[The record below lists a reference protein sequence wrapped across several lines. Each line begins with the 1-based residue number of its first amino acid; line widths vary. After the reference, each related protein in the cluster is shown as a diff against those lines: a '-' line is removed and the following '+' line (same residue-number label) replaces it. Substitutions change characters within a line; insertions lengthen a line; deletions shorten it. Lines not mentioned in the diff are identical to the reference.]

1 MSVEGQK
8 AGCLR
13 PPRARRHP
21 YTQSGT
27 RSHWDRGLCAD
38 APITGPLLAGVTDLG
53 WGATDGPEYMRLP
66 GEFRDTG
73 FEAAS
78 VEAHPTGG

>member
-1 MSVEGQK
+1 M
-8 AGCLR
+8 
-13 PPRARRHP
+13 
-21 YTQSGT
+21 
-27 RSHWDRGLCAD
+27 
-38 APITGPLLAGVTDLG
+38 PLLLDPYWLESLTWGG
-53 WGATDGPEYMRLP
+53 GATDGPEYMRLP